1 MAAGELQAEK
11 LRIAHVFRAP
21 LGGLFRHVVDLAI
34 EQAARGHEVGVFFD
48 SGGLCERVDEALARI
63 PGGLALGVGTC
74 PIHRNPGV
82 HDVFAFARFSAWLR
96 QARPDVVH
104 GHGSKGGVYARL
116 SALSG
121 TPGAPIRAYTPHG
134 GSFNYRPGSWPHRL
148 YMGVE
153 RIVAS
158 STDVFLFESAYIAGR
173 FDQYVGVREGCA
185 PNRSQR
191 PRRSGIRSRRAQRR
205 RRRPALCRGAARGQG
220 HRHAARGL
228 APGGARSRRAA
239 SSDLGRLGSGSS
251 HPDGAGPA
259 PGRRRSREL
268 SRPDADSTCVQTR
281 TNPGRAFAG
290 RIDALRRT
298 GGGRRAR
305 AHGRDRRRRH
315 SGNLRPLRGSSRP
328 LRQPRGSR
336 PPHRAPCST
345 CRLSCVGGR
354 RRISHPTSPRIS
366 ISNRWS
372 TP

>member
-21 LGGLFRHVVDLAI
+21 LGGLFRHVIDLAI

-63 PGGLALGVGTC
+63 SGGLALGVGTC

-82 HDVFAFARFSAWLR
+82 QDVFAFARFSAWLR

-116 SALSG
+116 SALGG

-134 GSFNYRPGSWPHRL
+134 GSFNYRPGSWQHRL

-153 RIVAS
+153 RMVAS

-173 FDQYVGVREGCA
+173 FDQYVGFREG
-185 PNRSQR
+185 
-191 PRRSGIRSRRAQRR
+191 SRRIVLNGLGEAEFVPVEPNADAADLLYVGELREAKGIDTLLE
-205 RRRPALCRGAARGQG
+205 ALPLVARARGA
-220 HRHAARGL
+220 
-228 APGGARSRRAA
+228 PPRAILVGSGPDQA
-239 SSDLGRLGSGSS
+239 ILTERALRLGVAAHVSF
-251 HPDGAGPA
+251 PGPM
-259 PGRRRSREL
+259 PN
-268 SRPDADSTCVQTR
+268 STCVQTR
-281 TNPGRAFAG
+281 SDPGRAFAG

-305 AHGRDRRRRH
+305 AHGRDQRRRH
-315 SGNLRPLRGSSRP
+315 SGNLRPLRGSSGP

-336 PPHRAPCST
+336 PPHLRHARPAA
-345 CRLSCVGGR
+345 
-354 RRISHPTSPRIS
+354 
-366 ISNRWS
+366 
-372 TP
+372 